1 MAPMP
6 NMTEIY
12 DESSFSSSHKKSDG
26 NANGSR
32 FYDQSAA
39 QKFWERVKSPDY
51 YGPVFSR

>member
-12 DESSFSSSHKKSDG
+12 DESAFSGNQNSGSDG
-26 NANGSR
+26 KGR